1 MPVFGNDDL
10 VIVDNCDLSESSWSC
25 YGDRSFEVINVQQPK
40 NYLAGSH

>member
-10 VIVDNCDLSESSWSC
+10 VIVDNCDLSESSWSH
-25 YGDRSFEVINVQQPK
+25 YGDRSFEVMNEQQPK